1 MTNGQLKDWQDV
13 EGLITTY
20 EKKGKINTQLASVR
34 PDSDWRDKWA
44 GSNTNVKQDTGK
56 LRYDLMPFDALDY
69 VAKVLTYGIK
79 KYPRPEEN
87 WRVNSVK
94 DDIYRYKAALLRH
107 YSAMAQGE
115 TLDSESGLPHMAH
128 IATNSL
134 FILALEKQFEV
145 YNV

>member
-1 MTNGQLKDWQDV
+1 MTNKELNEWRDG
-13 EGLITTY
+13 EGPVTAY

-34 PDSDWRDKWA
+34 PDSDWKDKWA
-44 GSNTNVKQDTGK
+44 GPNTSVKQDEGK

-79 KYPRPEEN
+79 KYPKPEEN
-87 WRVNSVK
+87 WRINSK
-94 DDIYRYKAALLRH
+94 KEDIPRYKAALLRH
-107 YSAMAQGE
+107 YSSMAQGE
-115 TLDSESGLPHMAH
+115 IVDLESGLPHMAH

-134 FILALEKQFEV
+134 FILALEKQFGV

>member
-1 MTNGQLKDWQDV
+1 MTSKEIKDWKDV
-13 EGLITTY
+13 EGPITNY
-20 EKKGKINTQLASVR
+20 EKMSHYQIYSLG
-34 PDSDWRDKWA
+34 SDWKDKLE
-44 GSNTNVKQDTGK
+44 GNNTSVKQDSGK

-79 KYPRPEEN
+79 KYPNPVEN
-87 WRVNSVK
+87 WRMNSVK
-94 DDIYRYKAALLRH
+94 ADISRYKAALLRH

-115 TLDSESGLPHMAH
+115 ILDPESGLPHMAH

-134 FILALEKQFEV
+134 FILALEKKFGV